1 MLGEREMSL
10 ESEQLNAKKKKHK
23 PKQQQKKKHH
33 INEAIL
39 FRAQRN
45 GHWVRSMRDLI
56 RSQIHTLVG
65 KLAAVTGFLPT
76 DVINAG
82 PQPGTRSHVFIK
94 LNSNFNYRD

>member
-1 MLGEREMSL
+1 M
-10 ESEQLNAKKKKHK
+10 
-23 PKQQQKKKHH
+23 QKKKNTNQNNNKKNHH